1 MGKTNLLLLV
11 FALLFIRLTGL
22 NAHLIKDADGN
33 TYASTIIGK
42 QRWLIENLKTT
53 KYNDGTPIPLVSDD
67 KAWQEL
73 KSPGYCWLNNDIK
86 NKDVY
91 GALYNWYTVKTN
103 KLCPK
108 GWHVPSND
116 EFIIMSAFL
125 GDNETAGNMLKEA
138 GTAHWK
144 HSLTTGTN
152 DFDFTALPSG
162 IRLTSGLFPEFG
174 TGRAVWWSSTG
185 STTDA
190 WNRGLSFDSGRIF
203 KGDEN
208 VRYGFSVRCLKDN

>member
-1 MGKTNLLLLV
+1 MKRISLLLV
-11 FALLFIRLTGL
+11 SALLFLSLTRLQ
-22 NAHLIKDADGN
+22 AQMVKDADGN
-33 TYASTIIGK
+33 IYTSTTIGK
-42 QRWLIENLKTT
+42 QVWMVDNLKTT
-53 KYNDGTPIPLVSDD
+53 RYNDGTPIPLVTND

-73 KSPGYCWLNNDIK
+73 KTGAYCWLNNDIK

-91 GALYNWYTVKTN
+91 GALYNWYTVKTK

-116 EFIIMSAFL
+116 EWIELTIFL
-125 GDNETAGNMLKEA
+125 GDIEIAGAKLKEA
-138 GTAHWK
+138 GITHWK
-144 HSLTTGTN
+144 NLLHQGTN
-152 DFDFTALPSG
+152 DFDFTALPGG

-185 STTDA
+185 TTTDA
-190 WNRGLSFDSGRIF
+190 WNRGLSFDSDRVF

-208 VRYGFSVRCLKDN
+208 VRYGFSVRCLKD